1 MTALQNLLKV
11 TKLNSE
17 NFEVDLQKRVNS
29 KLNSYLYSNSQI
41 EEAIKFALSTPGKR
55 VRPTLIYL
63 VGDIYNIPLEKLDSI
78 ALASEIIHT
87 YSLVHDDL
95 PCMDDDDLRR
105 GQPTLHKKYS
115 EATAVLAGDAMQSLA
130 IQIILE
136 DEKLSNELKVTIVKL
151 LMESIGYKGMILG
164 QEQDINFEQK
174 TVSKEEIVQMNYL
187 KTGLLIEFCILAP
200 LMIANKEKNEW
211 YIIARN
217 VGIAFQLIDDLLDL
231 EESEENLGKATNKD
245 HSKNK
250 KNLPL
255 TLGKTE
261 TIDEIKKFYDE
272 TMASFSKLS
281 LNNHPLKIY
290 VENLFNRRS

>member
-1 MTALQNLLKV
+1 MTNLNLG
-11 TKLNSE
+11 
-17 NFEVDLQKRVNS
+17 NFEENLQKRIS
-29 KLNSYLYSNSQI
+29 SQLNSYLNSNSQI
-41 EEAIKFALSTPGKR
+41 EKAIKFSLSAPGKR
-55 VRPTLIYL
+55 VRPMLIYL
-63 VGDIYNIPLEKLDSI
+63 VGDIYGISLEKLDSL

-136 DEKLSNELKVTIVKL
+136 DEKLSNEQKVSILKL

-164 QEQDINFEQK
+164 QEQDISFEKKSVNKQ
-174 TVSKEEIVQMNYL
+174 EIIQMNYL

-200 LMIANKEKNEW
+200 LIIANKEENEW
-211 YIIARN
+211 NIIARN
-217 VGIAFQLIDDLLDL
+217 VGISFQLIDDLLDL

-245 HSKNK
+245 QSKNK

-255 TLGKTE
+255 TLGRSE
-261 TIDEIKKFYDE
+261 TINELKKFHNE
-272 TMASFSKLS
+272 TMESFSNLS

-290 VENLFNRRS
+290 INNLFERRS

>member
-1 MTALQNLLKV
+1 MTNLSL
-11 TKLNSE
+11 E
-17 NFEVDLQKRVNS
+17 NFEENLQKRINS
-29 KLNSYLYSNSQI
+29 LLNSYLNSNSQI
-41 EEAIKFALSTPGKR
+41 ENAIKFSLSAPGKR
-55 VRPTLIYL
+55 VRPILIYL
-63 VGDIYNIPLEKLDSI
+63 VGDIYNISLEKLDSL

-136 DEKLSNELKVTIVKL
+136 DEILSNELKVSTLKL

-164 QEQDINFEQK
+164 QEQDISFEQK
-174 TVSKEEIVQMNYL
+174 SVNKEEIIQMNYL
-187 KTGLLIEFCILAP
+187 KTGLLIEFCIMAP
-200 LMIANKEKNEW
+200 LIIANKKDDEW
-211 YIIARN
+211 NTIARN

-231 EESEENLGKATNKD
+231 EESEENLGKASNKD
-245 HSKNK
+245 QSKNK

-255 TLGKTE
+255 TLGRSE
-261 TIDEIKKFYDE
+261 TINELKKFHNE
-272 TMASFSKLS
+272 TMESFSNLS

-290 VENLFNRRS
+290 INNLFERRS

>member
-29 KLNSYLYSNSQI
+29 KLNSYLDSNSQI

-63 VGDIYNIPLEKLDSI
+63 VGDIYNISLEKLDSL

-130 IQIILE
+130 IQIILQ
-136 DEKLSNELKVTIVKL
+136 DKKLSNELKVTIVKL

-164 QEQDINFEQK
+164 QEQDISFEQK
-174 TVSKEEIVQMNYL
+174 TVSKEKIVQMNYL

-200 LMIANKEKNEW
+200 LMIANKERNEW
-211 YIIARN
+211 NIIARN

-231 EESEENLGKATNKD
+231 EESEESLGKATNKD

-261 TIDEIKKFYDE
+261 TINEIKKFYDE

-290 VENLFNRRS
+290 VENLFNRRN

>member
-11 TKLNSE
+11 TKLSSE

-174 TVSKEEIVQMNYL
+174 NVSKEEIVQMNYL

-211 YIIARN
+211 NIIARN

-255 TLGKTE
+255 TLGKAE
-261 TIDEIKKFYDE
+261 TANEIKKFYDE

>member
-1 MTALQNLLKV
+1 MTNLSLD
-11 TKLNSE
+11 
-17 NFEVDLQKRVNS
+17 NFEVELQKRINNH
-29 KLNSYLYSNSQI
+29 LNSYLNSNNQI
-41 EEAIKFALSTPGKR
+41 QEAIKFALSAPGKR

-63 VGDIYNIPLEKLDSI
+63 VGDLYNVALEDLDSL
-78 ALASEIIHT
+78 ALAAEIIHT

-130 IQIILE
+130 IQIIL
-136 DEKLSNELKVTIVKL
+136 DDHKLSNELKVSIVKL
-151 LMESIGYKGMILG
+151 LMEKIGYEGMILG
-164 QEQDINFEQK
+164 QALDISFEQESVNK
-174 TVSKEEIVQMNYL
+174 DEIIQMNYL

-200 LMIANKEKNEW
+200 LMFAKQSEKQW
-211 YIIARN
+211 TGIARN
-217 VGIAFQLIDDLLDL
+217 IGIAFQLIDDLLDL

-255 TLGKTE
+255 LVGPSE
-261 TIDEIKKFYDE
+261 TMNEIKKFQHE
-272 TMASFSKLS
+272 TLESLSKLS
-281 LNNHPLKIY
+281 LNNHPFKFY
-290 VENLFNRRS
+290 VENLFNRRN